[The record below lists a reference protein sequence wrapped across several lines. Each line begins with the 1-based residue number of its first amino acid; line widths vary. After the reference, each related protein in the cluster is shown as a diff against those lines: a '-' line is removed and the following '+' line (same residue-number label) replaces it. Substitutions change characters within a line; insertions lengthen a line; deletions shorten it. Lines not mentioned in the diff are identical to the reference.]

1 MFLKTVVAVT
11 LLTSALSASDLFS
24 VRSFTQPD
32 TKAKIPVD
40 GKLFSTDE
48 KVPSRMAEN
57 LKVEGMRECS
67 IPLVTVKTP
76 KTNDKIA
83 QFSGPNGVNPDPG
96 STIAPPVPA
105 CTEPGARHSK
115 LTWH

>member
-1 MFLKTVVAVT
+1 MLLKTVVAVT
-11 LLTSALSASDLFS
+11 LLTSSLSASDLFS

-48 KVPSRMAEN
+48 KELKGMVSNLIVPEHH
-57 LKVEGMRECS
+57 ECS
-67 IPLVTVKTP
+67 IPLLSAKTP
-76 KTNDKIA
+76 KTHDKIA
-83 QFSGPNGVNPDPG
+83 QFAGPSGHNPDPG

-105 CTEPGARHSK
+105 CTEPGAPHSK
-115 LTWH
+115 VTWH

>member
-11 LLTSALSASDLFS
+11 LLTSSLSAADLFS

-32 TKAKIPVD
+32 TKARIPVD
-40 GKLFSTDE
+40 GKLFSMNQEDLKRIVASL
-48 KVPSRMAEN
+48 KVPDI
-57 LKVEGMRECS
+57 RECS
-67 IPLVTVKTP
+67 IPLLTVKTP

-83 QFSGPNGVNPDPG
+83 QFSGPNSNPDPG

-105 CTEPGARHSK
+105 CTEPGAPHSK
-115 LTWH
+115 VNWH

>member
-11 LLTSALSASDLFS
+11 LLTSSLSASDLFS

-48 KVPSRMAEN
+48 KDLKRTVAKLVVPEMN
-57 LKVEGMRECS
+57 RECS
-67 IPLVTVKTP
+67 IPLLSAKTP

-83 QFSGPNGVNPDPG
+83 QFTGPNGVNPDPG
-96 STIAPPVPA
+96 STIAPPLPA
-105 CTEPGARHSK
+105 CK
-115 LTWH
+115 NWH